1 MDMSDL
7 PYGPATLFPWT
18 VTPVSTEQEARR
30 AQQPVWTFWTRE
42 ESLPPTGNV
51 THIVQT
57 AA

>member
-1 MDMSDL
+1 MDMSGL
-7 PYGPATLFPWT
+7 PYGPAILFPWT
-18 VTPVSTEQEARR
+18 ETPVSTKQEAWW
-30 AQQPVWTFWTRE
+30 AQQSVWTFWTRE